1 MDTGGLW
8 NRPEP
13 IDSCSHTGSQC
24 RPIGI
29 AGQCTFLSSQLMKNF
44 AMSALFFSDII

>member
-1 MDTGGLW
+1 MWTRAVCG
-8 NRPEP
+8 
-13 IDSCSHTGSQC
+13 IDRSLSIRSHTGSQC